1 MKKILI
7 IIISLLPSLVSAQ
20 EWKGFK
26 GFVDFYVGTSGG
38 SGYDFS
44 AMPGMDF
51 SNVKNKITCGFNFTG
66 GYQVFPS
73 LFAGVGF
80 GFYTNEIS
88 YSRHEVNGD
97 YSFVCDNETWYSF
110 YYPVF
115 ADLRWTLNI
124 NSRITP
130 FVDLKI
136 GYQFGISTGEGDM
149 GYYYNYNGDAFR
161 DDYEVYEVV
170 ARHRPGFYLL
180 PSVGVRF
187 GKRSAFNLG
196 VAYNPF
202 IGKEFVGIYGSG
214 DGGRPLERVI
224 GKSSTGSFLVTLG
237 ADF

>member
-7 IIISLLPSLVSAQ
+7 IIVTSLLPVFAYAQ
-20 EWKGFK
+20 EWRGFK
-26 GFVDFYVGTSGG
+26 GFVDFYIGASGG
-38 SGYDFS
+38 TGYDFRGTPAVS
-44 AMPGMDF
+44 F

-66 GYQVFPS
+66 GYQVFSS

-88 YSRHEVNGD
+88 YLSYEVEGD
-97 YSFVCDNETWYSF
+97 YGFEMDSATFYSF

-124 NSRITP
+124 NSRVTP

-136 GYQFGISTGEGDM
+136 GYQFGIPITEGDL
-149 GYYYNYNGDAFR
+149 GYYYNGDVYG
-161 DDYEVYEVV
+161 DGYEVSEVV

-180 PSVGVRF
+180 PSIGVRF

-202 IGKEFVGIYGSG
+202 IGKEFVLIQGAGEG
-214 DGGRPLERVI
+214 QRPVEKVV

>member
-26 GFVDFYVGTSGG
+26 GFVDFYVGPSGG

-80 GFYTNEIS
+80 GFYTNQIG

-97 YSFVCDNETWYSF
+97 YSSVYDGETLYSF

-136 GYQFGISTGEGDM
+136 GYQFGVSIGEGDI
-149 GYYYNYNGDAFR
+149 GYIYNWESNGDN
-161 DDYEVYEVV
+161 YEVDV
-170 ARHRPGFYLL
+170 RHRPGFYLL

-202 IGKEFVGIYGSG
+202 IGKEFVRIYG
-214 DGGRPLERVI
+214 GGGTQRPVETVI